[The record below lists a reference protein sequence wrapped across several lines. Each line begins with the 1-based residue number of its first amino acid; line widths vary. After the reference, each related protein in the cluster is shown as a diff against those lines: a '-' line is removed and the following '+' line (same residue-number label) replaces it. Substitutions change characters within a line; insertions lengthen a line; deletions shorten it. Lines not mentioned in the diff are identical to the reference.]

1 VFGDDFRR
9 GPRARRITLALDDV
23 SASKPATNRMLLFA
37 CVYLMAHGLGERVFD
52 ADGFLAAKWDI
63 DHRKHHHRRAWLVW
77 VLLDALGVTPA
88 AAWGT
93 QQDYG
98 HREALGVVRLARGIS
113 RALRLHGL
121 PAPKPKDDAKPHQ
134 YVGRLLRQLDLDT
147 VRSQR
152 TVTAIDGTK
161 ARISEYRVASA
172 SVREQLRRAGHAL
185 RVLVGDHGFVPPDPL
200 APWTSAGSQPVP
212 VLPPRPAGPPRPAV
226 ADLEAAFTPRR
237 ARDRRRTPRSTR
249 VRLHPEA
256 QARGVLG
263 GRSGAPAGLCRGW
276 APPPVQRRVHDG
288 TLASPDAGVAPDSP
302 ARSAAVP

>member
-1 VFGDDFRR
+1 PPSDKAERDQVRLDRARAVALAEEHPDEATQEDIDEADRLCKVFGDDFHR
-9 GPRARRITLALDDV
+9 GSRARRITLALDDV

-63 DHRKHHHRRAWLVW
+63 DHRKHLHRRAWLVW

-88 AAWGT
+88 AAWGK

-113 RALRLHGL
+113 GALRLHGL

-147 VRSQR
+147 VRSQP

-161 ARISEYRVASA
+161 ARVNEYR
-172 SVREQLRRAGHAL
+172 
-185 RVLVGDHGFVPPDPL
+185 
-200 APWTSAGSQPVP
+200 
-212 VLPPRPAGPPRPAV
+212 
-226 ADLEAAFTPRR
+226 
-237 ARDRRRTPRSTR
+237 
-249 VRLHPEA
+249 
-256 QARGVLG
+256 
-263 GRSGAPAGLCRGW
+263 
-276 APPPVQRRVHDG
+276 
-288 TLASPDAGVAPDSP
+288 
-302 ARSAAVP
+302 